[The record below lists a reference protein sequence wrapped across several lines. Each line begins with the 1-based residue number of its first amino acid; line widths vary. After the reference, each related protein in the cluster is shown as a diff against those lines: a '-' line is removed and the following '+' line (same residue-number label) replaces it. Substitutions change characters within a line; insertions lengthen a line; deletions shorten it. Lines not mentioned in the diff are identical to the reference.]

1 MVDEVR
7 HMRACLAALRQI
19 REHVVANPEQEEH
32 DSALFDVW
40 MSKLE
45 DGTGQ
50 DFSQFQIDNAYV
62 PANEFL
68 VTVASV
74 IAYLES
80 MLGIESG
87 AADPAA
93 GASTAASRQAPPI
106 DADFTDVESGPAEA
120 GQGTAAGYFQR
131 LFK

>member
-1 MVDEVR
+1 MENEQR

-19 REHVVANPEQEEH
+19 QGHVLANPEIEEH

-50 DFSQFQIDNAYV
+50 DFSQFQIDDAYV
-62 PANEFL
+62 PSQDFL
-68 VTVASV
+68 VTVSSI

-80 MLGIESG
+80 MLGIETTAEGPQAS
-87 AADPAA
+87 PAA
-93 GASTAASRQAPPI
+93 API
-106 DADFTDVESGPAEA
+106 DADFTDVEPPTSEESSVSPID
-120 GQGTAAGYFQR
+120 YFR
-131 LFK
+131 RRAK

>member
-1 MVDEVR
+1 MENEQR

-19 REHVVANPEQEEH
+19 RGHVQANPEIEEH

-50 DFSQFQIDNAYV
+50 DFSQFQIDDAYV
-62 PANEFL
+62 PSHDFL
-68 VTVASV
+68 VTVSSI

-80 MLGIESG
+80 MLGIET
-87 AADPAA
+87 PAA
-93 GASTAASRQAPPI
+93 GPESAPEATPI
-106 DADFTDVESGPAEA
+106 DADFTDVEPPASD
-120 GQGTAAGYFQR
+120 TSSISPIDYFR
-131 LFK
+131 RRAK

>member
-19 REHVVANPEQEEH
+19 REHVLANPDLEEH

-68 VTVASV
+68 VTVASI

-80 MLGIESG
+80 MLGIESDV
-87 AADPAA
+87 AAPAA
-93 GASTAASRQAPPI
+93 GASAAPPQQASPI
-106 DADFTDVESGPAEA
+106 DADFTDVETEPAEA
-120 GQGTAAGYFQR
+120 GRGAGAGYFQR